1 MPAAVAPVNRFVLGM
16 ITFPAAIASFVAALA
31 WPHTAATAR
40 AFWAV
45 DIAVLIAIP
54 CAALALSF
62 RFARLRPHH
71 IGFVPLEQKTTHGS
85 VLAQLLL
92 ILCAFVLFTPL
103 TFVLGEILPRN
114 DVSAGAT
121 SSYFGAVLQGENRL
135 FWILYFSLTAAVAEE
150 VVFRGMLAAALIGRD
165 ASDKAVYVFCS
176 SILFGLAHF
185 ARGLDVVVAATV
197 LGVFCALIYLRWRN
211 LWYLI
216 FGHFVAGLMSY
227 G

>member
-1 MPAAVAPVNRFVLGM
+1 MGILA
-16 ITFPAAIASFVAALA
+16 FPAAIASFVAALA
-31 WPHTAATAR
+31 WPRPATTAL

-54 CAALALSF
+54 CAAIALAC
-62 RFARLRPHH
+62 RFAGLRPHH
-71 IGFVPLEQKTTHGS
+71 LGLVPLEQNTTHGS
-85 VLAQLLL
+85 VLTQLSL
-92 ILCAFVLFTPL
+92 ILIAFVLFTPL
-103 TFVLGEILPRN
+103 TFVFGQLLPGS
-114 DVSAGAT
+114 DVSADSA
-121 SSYFGAVLQGENRL
+121 SSYFGTVLKGENRL

-165 ASDKAVYVFCS
+165 ASDKVVYVVMS

-185 ARGLDVVVAATV
+185 ARGLDVVLAATV
-197 LGVFCALIYLRWRN
+197 LGACCALIYLRWRN